1 MKEIILVFSFIFI
14 GILFTGCGTS
24 VSSEILE
31 PTTIPQSLGLTKEEK
46 EEIKGAGC
54 CGSLFILLGDTL
66 YFDKKYANEGYSKTR
81 VKSWIISE
89 PDLIEFKKEYPLFL
103 AEYAQLKPQIVN
115 WINHVSGLKPKYSF
129 KNSENIDPIIMKS
142 IEKNIIS
149 KTYPEGFFR
158 PEYIYSTWKKYLE
171 KNKYNYNKPATED
184 INKFLK
190 EEYPI
195 YLYSISSDYARR
207 IESFTPKADI
217 WDKDKEGKFLYYR
230 QIFEKDID
238 NVIINV
244 KDGVKYK
251 FLPDKFSANDEN
263 INASFSFEKVQGYN
277 KGYYYVVVGNKTGE
291 YINIKSVSMY
301 IGEDIISYK
310 NLFKL
315 PPYGKNLAENIKFQ
329 IETQYQFVDSKLMNY
344 GLAVEYE
351 INGKNKTLF
360 IQKQNKE

>member
-1 MKEIILVFSFIFI
+1 MKVMILIFSFIFI

-24 VSSEILE
+24 VSSEVLE
-31 PTTIPQSLGLTKEEK
+31 PTTIPQSFGLTKEEK
-46 EEIKGAGC
+46 EDVKSAGC
-54 CGSLFILLGDTL
+54 CGSLFILSGDTL

-115 WINHVSGLKPKYSF
+115 WINRVSGLKPKYSF
-129 KNSENIDPIIMKS
+129 ENSENIDPIIMKS
-142 IEKNIIS
+142 IEKNIVS
-149 KTYPEGFFR
+149 KPYEGHR
-158 PEYIYSTWKKYLE
+158 PAYIYSSWKQYLE
-171 KNKYNYNKPATED
+171 KYNKPATKD
-184 INKFLK
+184 ITKFLN

-207 IESFTPKADI
+207 IESSTPKTDVWI
-217 WDKDKEGKFLYYR
+217 RDKEEGKPSYYR

-244 KDGVKYK
+244 KDGIKYK
-251 FLPDKFSANDEN
+251 FLPDKFSADDEN
-263 INASFSFEKVQGYN
+263 INVTFSFEN
-277 KGYYYVVVGNKTGE
+277 GYYYAVIGNKKSE
-291 YINIKSVSMY
+291 YINVKSVSMY
-301 IGEDIISYK
+301 VGEDIISYK

-315 PPYGKNLAENIKFQ
+315 PPYAKNQAESISFKIK
-329 IETQYQFVDSKLMNY
+329 TQYQPIYSKLMNY

-351 INGKNKTLF
+351 INGKNKTIF